1 MFGEYSSSSS
11 ENSIERAD
19 RLITSKNKR
28 QKKVKAKQIR
38 REMEVESSDL
48 SKNEIIE
55 ETKEE
60 FNKLKKTVEKSMG
73 QVDGLTC
80 SICMDFIV
88 SCRTAVCGHSFC

>member
-1 MFGEYSSSSS
+1 
-11 ENSIERAD
+11 
-19 RLITSKNKR
+19 
-28 QKKVKAKQIR
+28 
-38 REMEVESSDL
+38 MEVESSDL

-60 FNKLKKTVEKSMG
+60 FNKLKKSKSLSYLILCSAVEKSMG